1 MMVIVIT
8 TMHTVLYTG
17 WANALIFPIYFFRNI
32 ALQVQNFYGIS
43 IFHCDCDLQ
52 EVFEKVSTLYIS
64 ISWLWWSGGSFQ
76 YQIPPN
82 NLKATLCHWS
92 LVIMAFQV
100 KAEPSSV
107 RWQFYS
113 INASES
119 NSYNTNQ
126 HNSCNSRN
134 WIKHSQLMQLNATN
148 DSLGKPSF

>member
-100 KAEPSSV
+100 KAEPSV

-119 NSYNTNQ
+119 SSNKQT
-126 HNSCNSRN
+126 
-134 WIKHSQLMQLNATN
+134 NATN
-148 DSLGKPSF
+148 KQTSTRSQNGIPNQNGIS